1 MRGERIM
8 PNGKPG
14 DHPIT
19 DICSFR
25 IEYFS
30 PEIDELIRRCVDR
43 GGTLRVEGL
52 ILHDER
58 FSGADPDLPT
68 LRAELE
74 KILAELEAE
83 EAAG

>member
-1 MRGERIM
+1 M
-8 PNGKPG
+8 PNGRPG

-19 DICSFR
+19 DICTHR

-30 PEIDELIRRCVDR
+30 PEIDELIRQCVDR

-52 ILHDER
+52 ILYDER
-58 FSGADPDLPT
+58 FLGQDPDLPT

-74 KILAELEAE
+74 KILAELEAD
-83 EAAG
+83 GTGG

>member
-1 MRGERIM
+1 M

-19 DICSFR
+19 DICSFG

-43 GGTLRVEGL
+43 GGTLLVEER
-52 ILHDER
+52 ILPDKR
-58 FSGADPDLPT
+58 FWRPDPDLDA

-74 KILAELEAE
+74 KILAELEADGTG
-83 EAAG
+83 A

>member
-1 MRGERIM
+1 M
-8 PNGKPG
+8 PNGRPG

-19 DICSFR
+19 DICTHR

-43 GGTLRVEGL
+43 GGTLLVEDL
-52 ILHDER
+52 ILYDKR
-58 FSGADPDLPT
+58 FSGPNPDLPA

-74 KILAELEAE
+74 KILAELQ
-83 EAAG
+83 AGEVGE